1 MCAFYLPPKCGWLRN
16 VEVPTFGAANEIKK
30 RREKCIQ
37 MEHGTSADNFYKFY
51 ARPRNRWGKKF
62 GISTSNFQKNKSS
75 RTNKM
80 LSCHGLMNIDSTKHI
95 PFCRIFLSK
104 SNQALIKVFPFRY
117 FTTSIRTFHVA
128 LHVRRVFLLS
138 TNQYLLD
145 L

>member
-75 RTNKM
+75 RTNKI

-95 PFCRIFLSK
+95 RSRWIFLSTT
-104 SNQALIKVFPFRY
+104 NQALIKVFPFVI
-117 FTTSIRTFHVA
+117 S
-128 LHVRRVFLLS
+128 LHPLEHFMSASSSMSFFFS